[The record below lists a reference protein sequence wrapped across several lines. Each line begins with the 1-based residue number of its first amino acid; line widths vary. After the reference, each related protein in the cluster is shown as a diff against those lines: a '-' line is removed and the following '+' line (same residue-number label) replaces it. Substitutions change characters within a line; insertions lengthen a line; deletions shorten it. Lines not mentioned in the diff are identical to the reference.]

1 MTLELS
7 TFHFGQTSCRQ
18 VCLKVYYSLNLV
30 VKPHETS
37 ERWKIQFQKQKKISK
52 FLKKTPHYI
61 VSFLESC
68 SPKAELSPRS
78 LQTAETETFATI
90 VNGFYPQTIAA
101 EHSILNFCWGSG
113 FLSTTDCDLKKNLQ
127 QGLQPFTSTKN
138 NLQYSLQFPRW
149 SKERTAWKVLV
160 FGVSLVFSWISR
172 VTRSICPY
180 SVQMRKNTDQKDS
193 ECGHVLHSE
202 VREAFFA
209 EYLRAP
215 ASAVS
220 QTADMERFATR
231 VKEILSLNYCCRALY
246 LINLRGYHS
255 ILACKFI

>member
-1 MTLELS
+1 M
-7 TFHFGQTSCRQ
+7 
-18 VCLKVYYSLNLV
+18 
-30 VKPHETS
+30 
-37 ERWKIQFQKQKKISK
+37 
-52 FLKKTPHYI
+52 
-61 VSFLESC
+61 
-68 SPKAELSPRS
+68 SPRS

-172 VTRSICPY
+172 VFRSISPY
-180 SVQMRKNTDQKDS
+180 SVQMRENTDQKNS
-193 ECGHVLHSE
+193 VCRHVLHSE
-202 VREAFFA
+202 VSRHHYLLVNFAKKNFREAFFA
-209 EYLRAP
+209 EYLRVP

-220 QTADMERFATR
+220 QTANMERFATI
-231 VKEILSLNYCCRALY
+231 VKRDLIFKLLLQSSLSYKSLWLPLNFSVQVY
-246 LINLRGYHS
+246 LKRGVITAYSLKIHWKINSNTAYSLQLHQKRS
-255 ILACKFI
+255 TFLSF

>member
-101 EHSILNFCWGSG
+101 ELSILNFCWGSG
-113 FLSTTDCDLKKNLQ
+113 FQSTTDCDLKKNLQ

-160 FGVSLVFSWISR
+160 FGVSLVFPWISR
-172 VTRSICPY
+172 VFRSISPY
-180 SVQMRKNTDQKDS
+180 SVQMRENTDQKNS
-193 ECGHVLHSE
+193 VCGHVLHSE
-202 VREAFFA
+202 VSRYHYLLVNFA
-209 EYLRAP
+209 
-215 ASAVS
+215 
-220 QTADMERFATR
+220 
-231 VKEILSLNYCCRALY
+231 K
-246 LINLRGYHS
+246 
-255 ILACKFI
+255 KFSEKLFLQNISGRLLLQFHRQLTWRDLQR